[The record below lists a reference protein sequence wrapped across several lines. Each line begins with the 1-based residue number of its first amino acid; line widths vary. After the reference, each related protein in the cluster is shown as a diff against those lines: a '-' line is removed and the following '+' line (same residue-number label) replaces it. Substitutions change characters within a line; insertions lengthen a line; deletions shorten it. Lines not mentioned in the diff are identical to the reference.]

1 MPSRH
6 SLQTPQS
13 TTWFHQAQRVIP
25 GGVNSPVRAFRAV
38 GGGPLF
44 IKRAKGAYV
53 YDLDG
58 HRFID
63 YVLSWGPMILGHA
76 PTAIVQ
82 RLSRVL
88 AHGTSFGAPTS
99 QEVQLAKIITE
110 AIPSIDSVRLVN
122 SGTEAVMSAIR
133 VARAYTQREGILK
146 FAGCYHGH
154 ADSLLVQAG
163 SGVATLGIPDS
174 PGVPA
179 SVARQ
184 TLTAPYNDHRAVER
198 LLKRHAKRLA
208 CIIVEPI
215 AGNMGVV
222 PPREDFLHRL
232 RILTQRYDMLL
243 IFDEVMTGFRVAY
256 GGAQALYGVTP
267 DLTCLGKI
275 IGGGL
280 PVGAYG
286 GSQEIM
292 QLVAPAG
299 PVYQAGT
306 LSGNPLAVTAGIETL
321 RRLRIPGVYQKLE
334 AKSAEL
340 ADGLK
345 TAAHQAKIPYTQTG
359 WDQCWEGFLRPDRWW
374 IILRHNKQIYAAT
387 HNSFMVS

>member
-1 MPSRH
+1 MPPRD
-6 SLQTPQS
+6 SLKTPQS
-13 TTWFHQAQRVIP
+13 TTWFDQAQRVIP

-76 PTAIVQ
+76 PSAIIQ
-82 RLSRVL
+82 QLTRVL
-88 AHGTSFGAPTS
+88 AYGTSFGAPTS
-99 QEVQLAKIITE
+99 QEVELAKMITD
-110 AIPSIDSVRLVN
+110 AVPSIDSVRLVN

-154 ADSLLVQAG
+154 TDALLVQAG

-174 PGVPA
+174 PGVPV

-184 TLTAPYNDHRAVER
+184 TLTAPYNDHQVVER

-232 RILTQRYDMLL
+232 RALTQRYDMLL

-256 GGAQALYGVTP
+256 GGAQALLWCDTRFDVSRQNYRGRTP
-267 DLTCLGKI
+267 S
-275 IGGGL
+275 
-280 PVGAYG
+280 
-286 GSQEIM
+286 GSIWRDTGHH
-292 QLVAPAG
+292 ATR
-299 PVYQAGT
+299 GT
-306 LSGNPLAVTAGIETL
+306 S
-321 RRLRIPGVYQKLE
+321 RPGV
-334 AKSAEL
+334 SS
-340 ADGLK
+340 
-345 TAAHQAKIPYTQTG
+345 
-359 WDQCWEGFLRPDRWW
+359 
-374 IILRHNKQIYAAT
+374 RHLIGKPFGSHSRT
-387 HNSFMVS
+387 